1 MSDFKKQIDSDWKS
15 IKEKSRRLKLAYDA
29 VIAIVDELA
38 EDMQLNEDYVLKKLR
53 LIPNNDS
60 RTTNTLEENISNL
73 LLVEENAIKQELK
86 KKYLLTDL
94 IKRTGISKEDLY
106 LISDLL

>member
-15 IKEKSRRLKLAYDA
+15 IKEKSRKLKHAYDA

-38 EDMQLNEDYVLKKLR
+38 GDMQLNNKYVLKKLR
-53 LIPNNDS
+53 LIPSNDPM
-60 RTTNTLEENISNL
+60 TTNTLEENISNL
-73 LLVEENAIKQELK
+73 LLAEEDDTKKELK